1 MPETRD
7 RCPSPLKQST
17 RSLETFM
24 RKTLTLP
31 TVLLVAAAVAAGA
44 QQSGQKPA
52 EKPAMQPTQTT
63 AQPSAAGK
71 PESLLDRASYIIG
84 LNLGKSLKTNEIQA
98 NTDLV
103 VKGLR
108 DGLSGAQALLTDEEM
123 QTAMQSFQQ
132 QVAQQQEAK
141 QKVVGEKNKT
151 EGEAFLAK
159 NKARKEVKTTA
170 SGLQYEVLTE
180 GTGAAPKATDTV
192 TVNYKGTLMDGTTFD
207 SSYDR
212 GQPATF
218 VLNQVI
224 PGWTEGV
231 QLMKVGSKYKFYIP
245 SALGYGERGAGGT
258 IGPNA
263 PLVFEV
269 ELVSIGQPAA
279 NPAADGAQ
287 GGQPQGETKPAE
299 KPPAEQKPP

>member
-1 MPETRD
+1 
-7 RCPSPLKQST
+7 
-17 RSLETFM
+17 M
-24 RKTLTLP
+24 RKTFAIP
-31 TVLLVAAAVAAGA
+31 AVLLLAAAVAAGA
-44 QQSGQKPA
+44 QQSGQPTQKPA
-52 EKPAMQPTQTT
+52 PQT
-63 AQPSAAGK
+63 AQPAPQAAPNTAGNTAGGNTAGK
-71 PESLLDRASYIIG
+71 PESLQDRASYIIG
-84 LNLGKSLKTNEIQA
+84 LNLGKSLKTNDIQA
-98 NTDLV
+98 NTDLIL
-103 VKGLR
+103 KGLR
-108 DGLSGAQALLTDEEM
+108 DGLSGAQAMFTEEEM
-123 QTAMQSFQQ
+123 QAAMTAFQQ

-141 QKVVGEKNKT
+141 QKVLGEKNKT

-159 NKARKEVKTTA
+159 NKGRKEVKTTA
-170 SGLQYEVLTE
+170 SGLQYEVLKE

-212 GQPATF
+212 GEPATF

-245 SALGYGERGAGGT
+245 SALGYGDRGAGSV

-269 ELVSIGQPAA
+269 ELLSIGQPQAA
-279 NPAADGAQ
+279 PGAPGAAEVEPQ
-287 GGQPQGETKPAE
+287 EQPQT
-299 KPPAEQKPP
+299 EQKPPV